1 MKKSIE
7 QLKAAQTLFQE
18 MIDYHLD
25 FDHVIQQSKK
35 HRFSN
40 IINLIVAVIMILA
53 LITMIVYF
61 GLSYNSVSNSN
72 HSMLII
78 LSIAMMIIAI
88 IVACYVIIFIRRI
101 ASDQFLIKLAYQ
113 CQQHHDD
120 PQQQI
125 KLVNHAF
132 EQRINK
138 TK

>member
-1 MKKSIE
+1 MKKGIE
-7 QLKAAQTLFQE
+7 QLKAAQTLFQK

-53 LITMIVYF
+53 LVTMIVYF
-61 GLSYNSVSNSN
+61 GLSYNFVSSSN
-72 HSMLII
+72 HPVLLI
-78 LSIAMMIIAI
+78 LSVAMMMIAI
-88 IVACYVIIFIRRI
+88 IVACYIIIFIRRI
-101 ASDQFLIKLAYQ
+101 ASDQFLIKLAHQ
-113 CQQHHDD
+113 CQQYHDD

-125 KLVNHAF
+125 ELANHAF

-138 TK
+138 LK

>member
-35 HRFSN
+35 HRFLN
-40 IINLIVAVIMILA
+40 IINLVIAVIMILA
-53 LITMIVYF
+53 LITMIVYL
-61 GLSYNSVSNSN
+61 GLSYNFVSSN
-72 HSMLII
+72 NHLTLII
-78 LSIAMMIIAI
+78 LSVAMMIIAI
-88 IVACYVIIFIRRI
+88 IVACYIIIFIRRI
-101 ASDQFLIKLAYQ
+101 ASDQFLIKLAHQ

-125 KLVNHAF
+125 KLVNQAF
-132 EQRINK
+132 KQRINK
-138 TK
+138 IK

>member
-1 MKKSIE
+1 MKKGIE
-7 QLKAAQTLFQE
+7 QLKTAQTSFQR

-40 IINLIVAVIMILA
+40 IINLTVAIVMILA

-61 GLSYNSVSNSN
+61 GLSYSSVSSSN
-72 HSMLII
+72 HSTLII

-88 IVACYVIIFIRRI
+88 IVACYIIIFIRRI

-113 CQQHHDD
+113 CQQHHND

-125 KLVNHAF
+125 ELVNQAF
-132 EQRINK
+132 KQRINK
-138 TK
+138 LK